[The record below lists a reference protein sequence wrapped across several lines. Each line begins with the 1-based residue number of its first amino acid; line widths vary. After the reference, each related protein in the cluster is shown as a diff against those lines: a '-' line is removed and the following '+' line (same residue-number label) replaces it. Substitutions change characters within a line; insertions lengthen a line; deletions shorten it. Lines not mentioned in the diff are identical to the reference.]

1 MLLKKKTKIVLIVI
15 VIAVILVSFIGG
27 QAYAKYMSKVT
38 GNGVGEIAQWRFKV
52 NENEENDEKH
62 GMYAVMCSYENEE
75 KMQTISLNS
84 TIYNFT
90 LANGR
95 IAPGTAGSF
104 EINIDG
110 SGAGVAIFYTVN
122 FQNETEKPK
131 NLKFKYD
138 GKEFE
143 SIELLN
149 HWIVGT
155 IHGDTDAQQRSFI
168 IEWEWPYETG
178 NTPEEIAENDERD
191 TIDAKNIS
199 DYRFDVVVTGTQVQ
213 PQK

>member
-52 NENEENDEKH
+52 N
-62 GMYAVMCSYENEE
+62 ENEE

-143 SIELLN
+143 GIELLN

>member
-27 QAYAKYMSKVT
+27 QAYSKYMSKIT

-52 NENEENDEKH
+52 N
-62 GMYAVMCSYENEE
+62 ENEE

>member
-52 NENEENDEKH
+52 NENEE
-62 GMYAVMCSYENEE
+62 

-95 IAPGTAGSF
+95 IAPWTAGSF

-110 SGAGVAIFYTVN
+110 SGSGVAIFYTVN

>member
-52 NENEENDEKH
+52 N
-62 GMYAVMCSYENEE
+62 ENEE

-178 NTPEEIAENDERD
+178 NTPEEIAENDVRD

>member
-1 MLLKKKTKIVLIVI
+1 MKKKTKIVLIVI

-27 QAYAKYMSKVT
+27 QAYAKYMSKIT

-52 NENEENDEKH
+52 N
-62 GMYAVMCSYENEE
+62 ENEE

>member
-38 GNGVGEIAQWRFKV
+38 GNAVGEIAQWRFKV
-52 NENEENDEKH
+52 N
-62 GMYAVMCSYENEE
+62 ENEE

>member
-52 NENEENDEKH
+52 NENEE
-62 GMYAVMCSYENEE
+62 

-110 SGAGVAIFYTVN
+110 SGTGVAIFYTVN

>member
-52 NENEENDEKH
+52 NENEE
-62 GMYAVMCSYENEE
+62 

-104 EINIDG
+104 EIKIGG
-110 SGAGVAIFYTVN
+110 SGSGVAIFYTVN

>member
-27 QAYAKYMSKVT
+27 QAYAKYMSKIT

-52 NENEENDEKH
+52 N
-62 GMYAVMCSYENEE
+62 ENEE

-110 SGAGVAIFYTVN
+110 SGSGVAIFYTVN

>member
-52 NENEENDEKH
+52 NENEE
-62 GMYAVMCSYENEE
+62 

-110 SGAGVAIFYTVN
+110 SGSGVAIFYTVN

-199 DYRFDVVVTGTQVQ
+199 DYRFDIVVTGTQVQ

>member
-27 QAYAKYMSKVT
+27 QAYAKYMSKIT
-38 GNGVGEIAQWRFKV
+38 GNEVGEIAQWRFKV
-52 NENEENDEKH
+52 N
-62 GMYAVMCSYENEE
+62 ENEE

>member
-52 NENEENDEKH
+52 NENEE
-62 GMYAVMCSYENEE
+62 

-95 IAPGTAGSF
+95 IAPGTAGSI

>member
-1 MLLKKKTKIVLIVI
+1 MLLKKKTKIVLVVI

-52 NENEENDEKH
+52 NENEE
-62 GMYAVMCSYENEE
+62 

-110 SGAGVAIFYTVN
+110 SGSGVAIFYTVN

-149 HWIVGT
+149 PWIVGT

>member
-27 QAYAKYMSKVT
+27 QAYAKYMSKIT

-52 NENEENDEKH
+52 N
-62 GMYAVMCSYENEE
+62 ENEE

-122 FQNETEKPK
+122 FQNDTEKPK

>member
-38 GNGVGEIAQWRFKV
+38 GNGVGEIAQWRYKV
-52 NENEENDEKH
+52 NENEET
-62 GMYAVMCSYENEE
+62 
-75 KMQTISLNS
+75 MQTISLNS

-110 SGAGVAIFYTVN
+110 SGSGVAIFYTVN

>member
-1 MLLKKKTKIVLIVI
+1 MLLKKKTKIVLMVI

-52 NENEENDEKH
+52 NENEE
-62 GMYAVMCSYENEE
+62 

-110 SGAGVAIFYTVN
+110 SGSGVAIFYTVN

>member
-1 MLLKKKTKIVLIVI
+1 MLLKKKTKIVLMVI
-15 VIAVILVSFIGG
+15 VIAVILVSFRGG

-52 NENEENDEKH
+52 N
-62 GMYAVMCSYENEE
+62 ENEE

-110 SGAGVAIFYTVN
+110 SGSGVAIFYTVN

>member
-52 NENEENDEKH
+52 N
-62 GMYAVMCSYENEE
+62 ENEE

-168 IEWEWPYETG
+168 IEWGWPYETG

>member
-52 NENEENDEKH
+52 N
-62 GMYAVMCSYENEE
+62 ENEE

-149 HWIVGT
+149 HWIIGT

>member
-15 VIAVILVSFIGG
+15 VIAIILVSFIGG

-52 NENEENDEKH
+52 N
-62 GMYAVMCSYENEE
+62 ENEE

>member
-27 QAYAKYMSKVT
+27 QAYAKYMSKIT

-52 NENEENDEKH
+52 NENEE
-62 GMYAVMCSYENEE
+62 
-75 KMQTISLNS
+75 KMQTTSLNS

>member
-52 NENEENDEKH
+52 N
-62 GMYAVMCSYENEE
+62 ENEE

-155 IHGDTDAQQRSFI
+155 IHGDTDAQQRSSI

>member
-52 NENEENDEKH
+52 NENEE
-62 GMYAVMCSYENEE
+62 

-110 SGAGVAIFYTVN
+110 SGSGVAIFYTVN

-199 DYRFDVVVTGTQVQ
+199 DYRYDVVVTGTQVQ

>member
-1 MLLKKKTKIVLIVI
+1 MLLKKKTKIVLILI

-52 NENEENDEKH
+52 NENEE
-62 GMYAVMCSYENEE
+62 

-110 SGAGVAIFYTVN
+110 SGSGVAIFYTVN

>member
-52 NENEENDEKH
+52 NENEE
-62 GMYAVMCSYENEE
+62 

-84 TIYNFT
+84 SIYNFT

>member
-52 NENEENDEKH
+52 NENEE
-62 GMYAVMCSYENEE
+62 

-110 SGAGVAIFYTVN
+110 SGSGVAIFYTVN

-199 DYRFDVVVTGTQVQ
+199 DYRFDVIVTGTQVQ

>member
-52 NENEENDEKH
+52 N
-62 GMYAVMCSYENEE
+62 ENEE

-213 PQK
+213 PQR

>member
-52 NENEENDEKH
+52 NENEE
-62 GMYAVMCSYENEE
+62 

-110 SGAGVAIFYTVN
+110 SGSGVAIFYTVN
-122 FQNETEKPK
+122 FQNETEKPQ

>member
-52 NENEENDEKH
+52 NENEE
-62 GMYAVMCSYENEE
+62 

-90 LANGR
+90 LSN
-95 IAPGTAGSF
+95 GSF

-110 SGAGVAIFYTVN
+110 SGSGVAIFYTVN